1 MGYFTV
7 QCEIPFFL
15 QTKTRGLMIILKS
28 LEEAKRKYGENELVC
43 IVNIK
48 QILAYVK
55 NQVQPVYVDEGYK
68 GKLVCYFT
76 KESTKEVFE
85 KWKNYEL

>member
-1 MGYFTV
+1 MF
-7 QCEIPFFL
+7 
-15 QTKTRGLMIILKS
+15 KS
-28 LEEAKRKYGENELVC
+28 LEEAREKYGEDGLVC

-55 NQVQPVYVDEGYK
+55 NHVQPVYVDEGYK
-68 GKLVCYFT
+68 GKLVCYFA

-85 KWKNYEL
+85 KWRNYEL